1 MPSAEVIQSLCQ
13 SVRWY
18 HETYP
23 RKGWGVA
30 IHAICQGDDQLTS
43 LVGKELGRRG
53 AVVKRQKKLRTQAK
67 ARAKVGQVQMR
78 LPF

>member
-1 MPSAEVIQSLCQ
+1 MPSAEMIQSLCQ
-13 SVRWY
+13 SVKWY
-18 HETYP
+18 HEQYP

-30 IHAICQGDDQLTS
+30 IHATCQGDDQLKS

-53 AVVKRQKKLRTQAK
+53 VVVKRQKKLRTQAK
-67 ARAKVGQVQMR
+67 ARAKVGLVQLQ